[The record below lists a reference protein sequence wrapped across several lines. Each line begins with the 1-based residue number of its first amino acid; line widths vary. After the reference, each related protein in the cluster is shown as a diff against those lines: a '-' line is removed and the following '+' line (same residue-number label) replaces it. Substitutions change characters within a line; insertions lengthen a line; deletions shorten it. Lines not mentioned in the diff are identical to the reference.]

1 MLFRTV
7 ITPEKAPF
15 DIDHQ
20 DRILLIGSCFTEHI
34 GHRLR
39 DQKFSALINP
49 FGIVYNPF
57 SMAQCLEMLLDNA
70 GSEQH
75 WNLFE
80 YQGLWHSWLHHGKFS
95 DSSPEKTLDNIQ
107 KSFEIG
113 SAFLKK
119 TTHIILTLGTAD
131 VFRLVSDQ
139 SIVANNHKMPSALF
153 RSERLTV
160 SSMSDQLTAVLRRVK
175 AENPDLKIIFSVSPI
190 RHLRQGVVE
199 NQRSKATLVLAIE
212 QILSDL
218 PDSCYFPAYEL
229 LLDDLRDYR
238 FYTDD
243 MIHPSTVAQDYIWK
257 FFSTMFFSEST
268 QVINE
273 RIKRIVTASQHRP
286 FHADTPLH
294 QQFLSTQLKAID
306 DLRQTN
312 PHLDFSRES
321 SLFESGMVK

>member
-1 MLFRTV
+1 MSTAGQPGGRQVGF
-7 ITPEKAPF
+7 I
-15 DIDHQ
+15 Q
-20 DRILLIGSCFTEHI
+20 DKLNE
-34 GHRLR
+34 
-39 DQKFSALINP
+39 N
-49 FGIVYNPF
+49 
-57 SMAQCLEMLLDNA
+57 
-70 GSEQH
+70 
-75 WNLFE
+75 
-80 YQGLWHSWLHHGKFS
+80 
-95 DSSPEKTLDNIQ
+95 
-107 KSFEIG
+107 
-113 SAFLKK
+113 
-119 TTHIILTLGTAD
+119 
-131 VFRLVSDQ
+131 
-139 SIVANNHKMPSALF
+139 PSA
-153 RSERLTV
+153 
-160 SSMSDQLTAVLRRVK
+160 QLVIAQDGDNPGLRFAINYIGLEHP